1 MNESDHS
8 ICNVATR
15 SAFCFSIVFFQT
27 KVSETNDL
35 PYCRTVR
42 EAQPNSTAYGGL
54 TCVTNYELIAKHE
67 QVVDSAC
74 MPDRLAPEAS
84 GHEDAM
90 VIVTK
95 HQVFSNGDDD

>member
-1 MNESDHS
+1 MQGNFDQATASDRLW
-8 ICNVATR
+8 C
-15 SAFCFSIVFFQT
+15 
-27 KVSETNDL
+27 
-35 PYCRTVR
+35 CRVVR

-54 TCVTNYELIAKHE
+54 TCVTNYELIEKHE

-74 MPDRLAPEAS
+74 MPDRLAPEEL